1 MTILFVNLF
10 AAEIVVHDGGHGT
23 TAAPRTPRP
32 CSGSCWISA
41 ERRSPRHFASA
52 RWRKAAIWPRETFAV
67 GQNVV
72 GVQPL
77 GLPDWASLLMS
88 LANVLPLSSVNQS
101 LVAGLRSR
109 ARTRK
114 AAIWPRVT
122 LAVGQNFVALQPL
135 VMPDCRSALMSFSKV
150 VPLSSLNQFVPD
162 GGRLSP
168 RTRNAAI

>member
-1 MTILFVNLF
+1 MRLSVTVGCGWSAVTIENDHSLCQPF
-10 AAEIVVHDGGHGT
+10 ATAMMARDCGHGT
-23 TAAPRTPRP
+23 TAAPRAPRS

-41 ERRSPRHFASA
+41 ERRSPRHFARA

-77 GLPDWASLLMS
+77 VMPDSASLLMS
-88 LANVLPLSSVNQS
+88 LSNVLPLSSVNQS

-135 VMPDCRSALMSFSKV
+135 VMPDLARALMSFWNV
-150 VPLSSLNQFVPD
+150 LFESSVK
-162 GGRLSP
+162 
-168 RTRNAAI
+168 